1 MKRKFGC
8 VLLAF
13 VMMLATVPLL
23 GLPAFAEESVNLLTN
38 VEKQDGKI
46 VVTVSSE
53 NEIAVD
59 ALSFKM
65 AYDES
70 CFSLVSASGVCADH
84 KSTYSFGE
92 TKESPY
98 YCAWVNMAKD
108 SAGKVAAYKGDIFKL
123 EFKVK
128 SGSAEGEYAF
138 SVSDTDCAVLEK
150 IFDSDGNIE
159 SFKDTNADIT
169 VQTGTVNIVKD
180 DIPSEININN
190 RLVSRIDKTNG
201 YVFLTVAAEAEQGT
215 DALSFRLEFDEN
227 VFSLESVEEL
237 CEQKYNGQCSFG
249 ETMESPYY
257 CSWVNMAKTTD
268 ESNRSI
274 ASEYNGD
281 LFKFK
286 FAIRNDAQI
295 GEYAFTAENTEF
307 SVFEWETNQDGSN
320 SLVENIISGS
330 DFEGTNTVKL
340 EDADIPKGVTVSG
353 KVQSY
358 NPNNKT
364 VLVLQQGGEDKFST
378 EISAEEGSGQKIQD
392 FSFEAVPE
400 GTYDLVVTK
409 AGHLTYTIKDVIV
422 RSEDIDLTEMTDK
435 AYQTITLL
443 AGDVNGDG
451 SITEDDVFVI
461 RYTSNINKETEN
473 ASNKNAD
480 INGDG
485 SVTEDDV
492 FIVRYT
498 THINKSTA
506 NCTYNFKEE

>member
-1 MKRKFGC
+1 
-8 VLLAF
+8 
-13 VMMLATVPLL
+13 
-23 GLPAFAEESVNLLTN
+23 
-38 VEKQDGKI
+38 
-46 VVTVSSE
+46 
-53 NEIAVD
+53 
-59 ALSFKM
+59 
-65 AYDES
+65 
-70 CFSLVSASGVCADH
+70 
-84 KSTYSFGE
+84 
-92 TKESPY
+92 
-98 YCAWVNMAKD
+98 
-108 SAGKVAAYKGDIFKL
+108 
-123 EFKVK
+123 
-128 SGSAEGEYAF
+128 
-138 SVSDTDCAVLEK
+138 
-150 IFDSDGNIE
+150 
-159 SFKDTNADIT
+159 
-169 VQTGTVNIVKD
+169 
-180 DIPSEININN
+180 
-190 RLVSRIDKTNG
+190 
-201 YVFLTVAAEAEQGT
+201 
-215 DALSFRLEFDEN
+215 
-227 VFSLESVEEL
+227 
-237 CEQKYNGQCSFG
+237 
-249 ETMESPYY
+249 MESPYY

-268 ESNRSI
+268 ESNRPI

-307 SVFEWETNQDGSN
+307 LVFEWETNQAGSN

-364 VLVLQQGGEDKFST
+364 VLVLQQDGEDKFST
-378 EISAEEGSGQKIQD
+378 EISAEEGSGQKIQA

>member
-23 GLPAFAEESVNLLTN
+23 GLPAFAEDSVNLLTN

-70 CFSLVSASGVCADH
+70 CFSLVSASGVCAEH

-123 EFKVK
+123 EFKIK
-128 SGSAEGEYAF
+128 TGSTEGEYDF

-169 VQTGTVNIVKD
+169 VQPGTVNIVKA
-180 DIPSEININN
+180 DIPSEININS
-190 RLVSRIDKTNG
+190 RLVSRIDKTKG

-215 DALSFRLEFDEN
+215 DALSFRLGFDESA
-227 VFSLESVEEL
+227 FSLESVEEL
-237 CEQKYNGQCSFG
+237 CEQKYDGQYSCG

-268 ESNRSI
+268 ESNRPV

-286 FAIRNDAQI
+286 FAIKNDAKI

-307 SVFEWETNQDGSN
+307 SVFEWETNQNGSN

-340 EDADIPKGVTVSG
+340 EEADIPRGVTISG
-353 KVQSY
+353 QIQSY
-358 NPNNKT
+358 NPKNDIT
-364 VLVLQQGGEDKFST
+364 V
-378 EISAEEGSGQKIQD
+378 EIKNGSDVIADAVIAGQTTGSGQKTQA
-392 FSFEAVPE
+392 FSIEAVPE

-409 AGHLTYTIKDVIV
+409 AGHLTYTIKDIIV
-422 RSEDIDLTEMTDK
+422 GNEDIDLAAMTDK
-435 AYQTITLL
+435 DYKTITLL
-443 AGDVNGDG
+443 AGDLNGDG
-451 SITEDDVFVI
+451 RIFANDFTVI
-461 RYTSNINKETEN
+461 RNNLMKTGEGITNPL
-473 ASNKNAD
+473 AD

-485 SVTEDDV
+485 KV
-492 FIVRYT
+492 FANDFVPVRANLMKT
-498 THINKSTA
+498 NA
-506 NCTYNFKEE
+506 NCKVKY